1 MNREESGAG
10 LPSEETRLLG
20 SEEPVKR
27 SLPVVCRMLRT
38 KTGFGSMQPGG
49 PDWRTGDSTTAVY
62 WCLQTM
68 ETAGID
74 GGYAHPHT
82 CCEGRDCF
90 VRPAGLDPI
99 A

>member
-1 MNREESGAG
+1 MNEAGREGEARDAETSGE
-10 LPSEETRLLG
+10 P
-20 SEEPVKR
+20 EEPR
-27 SLPVVCRMLRT
+27 RRLPVVCRMLRT
-38 KTGFGSMQPGG
+38 KTGFGSMQAGA

-82 CCEGRDCF
+82 CCEGRGCF
-90 VRPAGLDPI
+90 VKPAGI